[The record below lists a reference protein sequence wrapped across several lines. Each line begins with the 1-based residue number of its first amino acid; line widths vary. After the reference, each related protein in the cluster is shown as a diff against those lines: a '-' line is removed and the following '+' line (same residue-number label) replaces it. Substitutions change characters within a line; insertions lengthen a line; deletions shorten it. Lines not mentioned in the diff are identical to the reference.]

1 MQTFFARLA
10 ATGMAGLLT
19 VLSLD
24 GISVEDYGNNQIVI
38 DDSIEIG
45 DALDDSAVVIV
56 QDSDDNYAGEITEEI
71 IQEDDEE
78 SAGDSGNVSLEEKYV
93 DVDDPEGACRISYVS
108 LENDAY
114 NMPND
119 TNSYNEGDIAYI
131 PSSEPKRRGYV
142 FWGWSLTG
150 DYDCVYTS
158 GWSFVV
164 TGDMTFYATWM
175 EESEFELNASSSA
188 SGKNFRSANKV
199 VNAINDYVNSLKGR
213 FNPKYYYNGKLK
225 SIQCCAFTDEIWRDV
240 FGISRYDSNQKFTV
254 VNSKKKLKGSE
265 IYEFL
270 KANNAQP
277 GDIIWVHDPSYAENY
292 NITHFMILMGYNKN
306 SLTITDGYERNGKGI
321 VWKNDQM
328 VTFNGDHSKYFSGK
342 CYVRLYHIKNGV
354 SLK

>member
-1 MQTFFARLA
+1 MHSFFARLA
-10 ATGMAGLLT
+10 AAGMAGILT
-19 VLSLD
+19 VISLD
-24 GISVEDYGNNQIVI
+24 GISAEEFDNNQIVI
-38 DDSIEIG
+38 DDGIEIG
-45 DALDDSAVVIV
+45 DVVDDSSVVV
-56 QDSDDNYAGEITEEI
+56 VEDGSDSVTEEFAEEI
-71 IQEDDEE
+71 IQEDIEE
-78 SAGDSGNVSLEEKYV
+78 STSESENEALEKYV
-93 DVDDPEGACRISYVS
+93 EVSNPEGTCKINYVS
-108 LENDAY
+108 LENDTY
-114 NMPND
+114 NMPSD
-119 TNSYNEGDIAYI
+119 KNSYAEGDIAYI

-150 DYDCVYTS
+150 DCDCVYTS

-164 TGDMTFYATWM
+164 SGDMTFYATWV
-175 EESEFELNASSSA
+175 EENEFELSASSSA
-188 SGKNFRSANKV
+188 SGKNYRSANKV
-199 VNAINDYVNSLKGR
+199 VNAINDYVNSLKGS

-240 FGISRYDSNQKFTV
+240 FGISRYDSKQKFTI

-265 IYEFL
+265 IYDFL

-277 GDIIWVHDPSYAENY
+277 GDIIWVHDPTYAEKY

-321 VWKNDQM
+321 IWKNDQK
-328 VTFNGDHSKYFSGK
+328 VSFDGDHSKYFSGK